1 MFCVETALK
10 MLCWS
15 WVVYCDEKSQGLAE
29 DEEGDQGGEALDLV
43 TALSSE
49 RHPDN
54 TAAAAAAAA
63 GGGLAGA
70 GVLAGGAAAGVPAG
84 RAAAAGG
91 GGQQASNHSNGGGAC
106 RGGHGERGEAADRSK
121 PSSANGTHGRRQQ
134 QQHPEEEE
142 EGEEGDEELC
152 LATALAL
159 YKLTEYAVLWGP
171 ALDAK
176 CVIGWGNDSDTIVC
190 CFRGTVSLKNMWKN
204 VQVGWCSVDGRM
216 AGW

>member
-1 MFCVETALK
+1 M
-10 MLCWS
+10 
-15 WVVYCDEKSQGLAE
+15 
-29 DEEGDQGGEALDLV
+29 
-43 TALSSE
+43 
-49 RHPDN
+49 
-54 TAAAAAAAA
+54 
-63 GGGLAGA
+63 
-70 GVLAGGAAAGVPAG
+70 LAGGAAAGVPAG
-84 RAAAAGG
+84 GAAAAGG